1 MVRARQTYRFLDDKL
16 LSTRRTQPRP
26 TQLSKT
32 TQRLFSYHAA
42 EKSKQNLRIRKLA
55 HMYKRNN
62 VNEIRT
68 HSDEEDCVGCGS
80 LKDSANMLLCDG
92 KGVDGANCPNAC
104 HTYCCVPPLL
114 SVPEGEWF
122 CYKCDKGGVD
132 VCCQSKQEHEDT
144 ERATAKHERKAD
156 RAQRRERKA
165 QRAQIRKYRERIRA
179 ALYKYRF

>member
-1 MVRARQTYRFLDDKL
+1 MQSSRFCYGYRKQRTRLLFLSRARP
-16 LSTRRTQPRP
+16 S
-26 TQLSKT
+26 QLSKT
-32 TQRLFSYHAA
+32 TQRLFSYYAA
-42 EKSKQNLRIRKLA
+42 EKSKQNLKIRKLA
-55 HMYKRNN
+55 HKRNN

-144 ERATAKHERKAD
+144 ERARAKHERKAD

-165 QRAQIRKYRERIRA
+165 QRAQLRKYRERIRA